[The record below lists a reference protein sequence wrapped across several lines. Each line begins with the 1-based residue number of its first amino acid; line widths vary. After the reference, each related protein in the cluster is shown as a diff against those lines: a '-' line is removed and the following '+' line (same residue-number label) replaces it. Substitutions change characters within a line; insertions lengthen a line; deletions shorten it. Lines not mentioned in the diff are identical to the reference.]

1 MSNSRKIPNVGDIA
15 PDFELVNEEMK
26 NIKLSEINDKKII
39 LAFFP
44 AADSPVCTN
53 EMCNFRDRLSDL
65 NNKNTQVIGISIDGP
80 FANKFFK
87 EHYQLNFPL
96 LSDYNREVIKKYN
109 VVMKDLATLKDYNA
123 AKRAIFIIDKDKKIT
138 YRWIS
143 DSPLIEPDYQE
154 IIINLQEKKV

>member
-1 MSNSRKIPNVGDIA
+1 MMTFLLCLNRVSKLSRKHYRPFYLYIYLFFLGV
-15 PDFELVNEEMK
+15 VNL
-26 NIKLSEINDKKII
+26 LSHWN
-39 LAFFP
+39 
-44 AADSPVCTN
+44 
-53 EMCNFRDRLSDL
+53 L

-143 DSPLIEPDYQE
+143 DNPLIEPDYQE
-154 IIINLQEKKV
+154 IITNLQ